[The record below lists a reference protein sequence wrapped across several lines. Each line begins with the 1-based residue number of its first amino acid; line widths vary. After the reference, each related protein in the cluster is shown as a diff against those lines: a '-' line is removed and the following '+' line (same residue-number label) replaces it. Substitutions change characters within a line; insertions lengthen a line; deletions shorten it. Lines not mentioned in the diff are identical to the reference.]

1 MLAWEML
8 PDCPLTGVSALNADA
23 VVVPAHRQCAETSAE
38 LAERG
43 YLLVEEM
50 DCAQFWNKQKM
61 SNLPKPSE
69 SVSPCTELPAVSAIA
84 SMVLLA
90 FLAYGP
96 AGAAIAVCGM
106 MLMSAIP
113 VFLGCGHGACSLY
126 SWCWVLAALC
136 CLGLKLRKDG
146 MMETGTSRASLAA
159 SVLLLLVCA
168 YITLSTGLPASNGLG
183 VYGGKA
189 KLWWCMN
196 GFNPSVFK
204 NSGLSALQTSYPP
217 GFSLM
222 IWLADSLAGG
232 PCEYFVSLLPVLCL
246 FVFAWTVFSVAERN
260 CVPAAISFAVLFS
273 FIPVATA
280 SYFYAEAVL
289 LLLLSG
295 AVCSTARGRMIQA
308 CFLAGM
314 CGFVKTEGVVLTVAL
329 FAATILQKGPSL
341 QKNNMPF
348 LKSLSCFI
356 LSAAPAAAWYL
367 FSRCNGASLQD
378 YAGICDPDWNRF
390 RLAASETF
398 RIFVFAPWRSLYVF
412 PATAIFIVVAMFR
425 AAGGKEFPG
434 FRRLMSSAV
443 FPAACSVV
451 YIYILSLSRAEDFSW
466 HLRCLERLLFV
477 PSAGFWLLAFCGNLS
492 FPFPFL
498 TRQARIC

>member
-1 MLAWEML
+1 MGQWTGSDTGLSPADRIVNQTLAWEML
-8 PDCPLTGVSALNADA
+8 PDCPATGVSALNADA

-69 SVSPCTELPAVSAIA
+69 SVSPCMELPAVSAIA

-113 VFLGCGHGACSLY
+113 VFLGCGHGACRLY

-168 YITLSTGLPASNGLG
+168 YITLSSGLPASNGLG

-217 GFSLM
+217 GFSLI

-232 PCEYFVSLLPVLCL
+232 SCEYFVSLLPVLCL

-260 CVPAAISFAVLFS
+260 CVPVAISFAVLFS

-295 AVCSTARGRMIQA
+295 GGMLDSAGENDSGLFSCGDVRLCKDGRRRLDCGAVCGDDTAKR
-308 CFLAGM
+308 
-314 CGFVKTEGVVLTVAL
+314 
-329 FAATILQKGPSL
+329 P
-341 QKNNMPF
+341 
-348 LKSLSCFI
+348 
-356 LSAAPAAAWYL
+356 
-367 FSRCNGASLQD
+367 
-378 YAGICDPDWNRF
+378 
-390 RLAASETF
+390 
-398 RIFVFAPWRSLYVF
+398 
-412 PATAIFIVVAMFR
+412 
-425 AAGGKEFPG
+425 
-434 FRRLMSSAV
+434 
-443 FPAACSVV
+443 
-451 YIYILSLSRAEDFSW
+451 
-466 HLRCLERLLFV
+466 V
-477 PSAGFWLLAFCGNLS
+477 P
-492 FPFPFL
+492 
-498 TRQARIC
+498 TKK